1 MIEQNPTL
9 TLNINRKIF
18 DHSIV
23 QDMVR
28 IAYGGA
34 IPRPS
39 SRPHDSVVTFYAH
52 ISDRALYK
60 TITQIEELK
69 ANVPTGREATELLD
83 IHDAADYII
92 MMLTNIRY
100 RK

>member
-1 MIEQNPTL
+1 MIEQKPTL
-9 TLNINRKIF
+9 TLNINHKIF

-23 QDMVR
+23 KDMVR

-34 IPRPS
+34 IPRPCS
-39 SRPHDSVVTFYAH
+39 GPNDSVVTFYEH
-52 ISDRALYK
+52 ISDRTLYK
-60 TITQIEELK
+60 AITQIEELK
-69 ANVPTGREATELLD
+69 ANVSTGHTATELLD

-92 MMLTNIRY
+92 MMLTDIRY

>member
-1 MIEQNPTL
+1 MIEQNPIL
-9 TLNINRKIF
+9 TLNINHKIF

-34 IPRPS
+34 IPRPTS
-39 SRPHDSVVTFYAH
+39 GPTDTIVTFYAH
-52 ISDRALYK
+52 ISDRTLYK
-60 TITQIEELK
+60 AITQIEELK
-69 ANVPTGREATELLD
+69 ANIPTGHSATELLD

-92 MMLTNIRY
+92 MMLTDIRY